1 MNTPP
6 RDIELHPV
14 IANPAD
20 RAERLRGVAYK
31 PRRSRWPGLLGAGL
45 LGAVI
50 AAVMIANYYDG
61 RTLGSRIDSGINAA
75 TDGVGKTVDKVADAA
90 KTVASDAV
98 TSASRATDTLTDVAT
113 DGAITAAVKAA
124 LATDPTLSAL
134 QIEVSTREGVV
145 TLQGPAPDEK
155 SRQRAEVIA
164 AAPKGVRS
172 VENHLVLPNNVPA
185 T

>member
-1 MNTPP
+1 MNTPQ
-6 RDIELHPV
+6 RDREMHPV

-20 RAERLRGVAYK
+20 RAARMRGGAYR

-50 AAVMIANYYDG
+50 AAVMISNYYDG
-61 RTLGSRIDSGINAA
+61 RTLGSRIDASINAA
-75 TDGVGKTVDKVADAA
+75 NDGVGKTVANVADAA
-90 KTVASDAV
+90 KMAASDAV
-98 TSASRATDTLTDVAT
+98 TSASQAAESVNTAAADS
-113 DGAITAAVKAA
+113 AITAAVKAA
-124 LATDPTLSAL
+124 LATDPALSAL
-134 QIEVSTREGVV
+134 RIDVTTREGVV

-155 SRQRAEVIA
+155 ARQRAEVIA

-172 VENHLVLPNNVPA
+172 VENHLVLPNMPA

>member
-1 MNTPP
+1 MNTPQ
-6 RDIELHPV
+6 RDVELHPV

-20 RAERLRGVAYK
+20 RAERLRGVAYR
-31 PRRSRWPGLLGAGL
+31 PRRSRWPGIRGAGL

-50 AAVMIANYYDG
+50 AAVMISNYYDG
-61 RTLGSRIDSGINAA
+61 RTLGSRIDAGIDAA
-75 TDGVGKTVDKVADAA
+75 SNGVGKTVDNVAGAA
-90 KTVASDAV
+90 KTAASDAV
-98 TSASRATDTLTDVAT
+98 TSASRAADSVNNVAA

-124 LATDPTLSAL
+124 LATDPSLSAL
-134 QIEVSTREGVV
+134 HIDVTTREGVV

-155 SRQRAEVIA
+155 ARQRAEVIA

-172 VENHLVLPNNVPA
+172 VENHLVLPNVPI